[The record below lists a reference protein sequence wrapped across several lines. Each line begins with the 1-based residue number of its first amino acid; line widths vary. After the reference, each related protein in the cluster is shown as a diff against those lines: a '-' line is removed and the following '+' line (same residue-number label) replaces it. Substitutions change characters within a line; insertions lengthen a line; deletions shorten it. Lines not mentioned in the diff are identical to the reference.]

1 MSAVRSSSAPEKG
14 AGASRYPGRLL
25 VGRDIVVGLHA
36 EELARM
42 FGVDENE
49 GPQDFTRTPP
59 YGHVFSPGGCV
70 KSRTPTWDSPS
81 SAPIRPRTSS
91 RKTPAARRRWVTHTW
106 RWTQGGTCSPCSSS
120 SFGGNEQFVQSRA
133 PIYAM
138 ELVRRAVLG
147 LDQLT

>member
-1 MSAVRSSSAPEKG
+1 M
-14 AGASRYPGRLL
+14 GR
-25 VGRDIVVGLHA
+25 GVVGLHA

-49 GPQDFTRTPP
+49 GPQDFTRTL
-59 YGHVFSPGGCV
+59 
-70 KSRTPTWDSPS
+70 
-81 SAPIRPRTSS
+81 
-91 RKTPAARRRWVTHTW
+91 ARRVREESDANMGLAIFGPNPPENIEPENSRRAPALGDTHMALDT
-106 RWTQGGTCSPCSSS
+106 GGDVFTFSS